1 MNFRYKKILF
11 LICGILLCIGGE
23 ILIWYFSTPA
33 KKGEE
38 KTVEKA
44 NNEEKLKHL
53 QELDEQIV
61 STQKQL
67 EKIETLSPE
76 ERKKREK
83 EREILSAQRVTKDV
97 LLEGVEVTVSGGKKV
112 ITNRAQGYRIE
123 VPSNLII
130 ARSIASDWIELHDS
144 QSMCQDPACDPVIKI
159 TVAEAN
165 PALLSL
171 EDWFNQEENKAR
183 APIFSPREQLS
194 INGQKTYRVLEV
206 IPGKFDGFSYYWEKG
221 KEIYTLRISS
231 LDEPTYRNVI
241 NTFSLDL

>member
-1 MNFRYKKILF
+1 MNFQHNKTLF
-11 LICGILLCIGGE
+11 LICGVLL
-23 ILIWYFSTPA
+23 LIVSGMLVWYFFPIE

-38 KTVEKA
+38 KAPEKVK
-44 NNEEKLKHL
+44 NEQKLKHL
-53 QELDEQIV
+53 QELDEQIL

-97 LLEGVEVTVSGGKKV
+97 LLEGVEITLSGGKKV

-221 KEIYTLRISS
+221 KKIYTLRISS
-231 LDEPTYRNVI
+231 FDEPTYRNAI